1 MLAVKVKR
9 PVVPT
14 NFSRRIVVSGIL
26 GGGLKLVMGK
36 QVRAAC
42 LLTAGQAEGPFYPTE
57 VLETDAD
64 MTTVSG
70 GEARASGEAIE
81 VVGLVQDG
89 KCQPVGNCNLEI
101 WQANSLGRYAHPSDS
116 GNSQPLDTN
125 FQGHAR
131 ISTDYNGMYRF
142 ITIFPGSYPAGANW
156 IRPPHIHFKVKSRN
170 SSLTT
175 QMYFAGSEHNKNDY
189 LLNALGPEERNSL
202 IVRFDRT
209 RSDGIRTGK
218 FNITLARP

>member
-1 MLAVKVKR
+1 MKVKR
-9 PVVPT
+9 PAVAT
-14 NFSRRIVVSGIL
+14 NISRRIVVSGIL
-26 GGGLKLVMGK
+26 GGGLTLVMGK

-42 LLTAGQAEGPFYPTE
+42 VLTAGQAEGPFYPTE
-57 VLETDAD
+57 FQETDVD

-70 GEARASGEAIE
+70 GTDRAGGEVIEISGM
-81 VVGLVQDG
+81 VLDG
-89 KCQPVGNCNLEI
+89 KCQPVGNCNLEV

-209 RSDGIRTGK
+209 RSDGIRTGM
-218 FNITLARP
+218 FNITLAEG